1 MSHDWIWGY
10 LKGAKTRNP
19 PASAEAWSAVEA
31 ALGEAPEEVRALYS
45 ESDGATLNGG
55 LVLYPLRGQP
65 SVLESS
71 RSAAPAWVGRQA
83 WRLGE
88 QGLFAARRG
97 DLEPPPGRSDS
108 PPWLGKLPKDA
119 WVFLR
124 AEAKERPR
132 FYKTLDALLASLVP
146 PTDAEEFGEATYTR
160 ALSSVEKAV
169 AAIHKNVPRRTV
181 SKKAPGKR

>member
-10 LKGAKTRNP
+10 LKGAAKRNP
-19 PASAEAWSAVEA
+19 PATTVAWSKAEA

-55 LVLYPLRGQP
+55 VVLFPLLGEH

-71 RSAAPAWVGRQA
+71 RSGAPAWVRRGA

-88 QGLFAARRG
+88 RGLFAARRRDLVVPARG
-97 DLEPPPGRSDS
+97 DPPA
-108 PPWLGKLPKDA
+108 WLGKVPQDA
-119 WVFLR
+119 WVFFR
-124 AEAKERPR
+124 AESKQRPR
-132 FYKTLDALLASLVP
+132 FYKTFDALLASLVP
-146 PTDAEEFGEATYTR
+146 PTEAEEFGEETYTR

-169 AAIHKNVPRRTV
+169 AAIA
-181 SKKAPGKR
+181 SKKATGKR